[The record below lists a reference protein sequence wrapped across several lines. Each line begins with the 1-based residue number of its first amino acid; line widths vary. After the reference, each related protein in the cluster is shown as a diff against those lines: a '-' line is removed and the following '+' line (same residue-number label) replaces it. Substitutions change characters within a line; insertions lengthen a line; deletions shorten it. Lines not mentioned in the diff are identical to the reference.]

1 MDEFLRALVQL
12 LHVLSG
18 VMWIGGGFYTLFVQ
32 NPALAAVPGPSRGPA
47 LAQLA
52 PRQVFYLLR
61 LGEITIATGI
71 LNVLV
76 SGKARLLEDLFASRW
91 ALAIGL
97 GFVLAVA
104 LLALGHAVIKP
115 AVTKLLVLGP
125 KAATGDTAAVAEAGA
140 MMARLRTVGYA
151 QIVLGVTIL
160 TAMVVARFS

>member
-1 MDEFLRALVQL
+1 MDDIFRITVQL

-32 NPALAAVPGPSRGPA
+32 TPALMAVPGPARGPA
-47 LAQLA
+47 LAQIA

-71 LNVLV
+71 LNFFT

-91 ALAIGL
+91 AIAIAV
-97 GFVLAVA
+97 GFVLAVT
-104 LLALGHAVIKP
+104 LLVLGYAVIKP
-115 AVTKLLVLGP
+115 AVTKLLALGP
-125 KAATGDTAAVAEAGA
+125 RAAGGDTAAAAQVGVII
-140 MMARLRTVGYA
+140 ARLEKVGYA

-160 TAMVVARFS
+160 AAMVLARFS